1 MLRTRLTLALLA
13 VALLLAGCAPAAQGT
28 GPIQVA
34 VSIAPLADMV
44 RQIGG
49 ERVTVVQL
57 VPAGSSVHTYE
68 PSPRQVQFV
77 SRAQLLVLNGAG
89 LEYWASK
96 VIDAAANPKLHVVDT
111 SQGLP
116 LLEESGEQG
125 GNPHL
130 WLDPELAMRQA
141 EKVRDGLIAVDPDHA
156 DLYRQN
162 AERYLATLQALDAEI
177 QAETATWTHRRFVAF
192 HSAWVYF
199 ARRYGLEQVAAI
211 EPFPGREPSPEWLAN
226 IVTTIRQSNVPVV
239 FAEPQLPPRAAQ
251 AVASEAGA
259 RVLTLDP
266 LGGVPGRST
275 YVDLMR
281 YNVSQM
287 AQALR

>member
-1 MLRTRLTLALLA
+1 MVRARLSLLASLLALF
-13 VALLLAGCAPAAQGT
+13 VAGCTPGAQGS
-28 GPIQVA
+28 GPVQVA

-57 VPAGSSVHTYE
+57 VPPGSSVHTYE
-68 PSPRQVQFV
+68 PTPRQVQFV
-77 SRAQLLVLNGAG
+77 ARAQLLVLNGVG
-89 LEYWASK
+89 LEYWAPK
-96 VIDAAANPKLHVVDT
+96 VIDAAANPRLHVVDT

-116 LLEESGEQG
+116 LLEESGEEG

-130 WLDPELAMRQA
+130 WLDPQLAMRQA
-141 EKVRDGLIAVDPDHA
+141 EKARDGLIAVDPDHA
-156 DLYRQN
+156 DLYRNN
-162 AERYLATLQALDAEI
+162 AGRYVAALQALDAEI

-226 IVTTIRQSNVPVV
+226 IIGIVRKSKVPVV

-251 AVASEAGA
+251 AVAHEAGA
-259 RVLTLDP
+259 KVVTLDP
-266 LGGVPGRST
+266 LGGVPGRTT
-275 YVDLMR
+275 YVELMR
-281 YNVSQM
+281 YNVGQM

>member
-1 MLRTRLTLALLA
+1 MLRTRLSLALLA
-13 VALLLAGCAPAAQGT
+13 AVLVLAGCAPAAQGT
-28 GPIQVA
+28 GPVQVA

-68 PSPRQVQFV
+68 PTPRQVQFV
-77 SRAQLLVLNGAG
+77 ARAQLLVLNGVG
-89 LEYWASK
+89 LEYWAPK

-116 LLEESGEQG
+116 LLEESGEEG

-141 EKVRDGLIAVDPDHA
+141 ERVRDGLIAVDPDHA

-162 AERYLATLQALDAEI
+162 AERYIGTLKALDAEI
-177 QAETATWTHRRFVAF
+177 QAETAGWTHRRFVAF

-211 EPFPGREPSPEWLAN
+211 EPFPGREPSPEWLAS
-226 IVTTIRQSNVPVV
+226 IVGIVRDAGVPVV

-251 AVASEAGA
+251 AVAGEAGA
-259 RVLTLDP
+259 KVLTLDP

-275 YVDLMR
+275 YAEMMR